1 MASRP
6 FKEFSRNDA
15 FRPGANPWANRPGY
29 IAGRYEGAS
38 TVDAAHI
45 FCGSFRC
52 SFCRYKR
59 SALSTRGYGL
69 PARINSLR
77 RLDETGAWRKE
88 VDLEDL
94 PQMQH
99 HPTDWALE
107 SVDDVCFLRWRPAAW
122 VASDLLRGHAAS
134 NLLREIIME
143 RQLKHAASLRL
154 LEMLHH

>member
-15 FRPGANPWANRPGY
+15 FRPDANPEANRPGY
-29 IAGRYEGAS
+29 IAGRYEGVT
-38 TVDAAHI
+38 TVDAVHI
-45 FCGSFRC
+45 FCGC
-52 SFCRYKR
+52 YICGYKR
-59 SALSTRGYGL
+59 SALSNRGYHL

-77 RLDETGAWRKE
+77 G

-99 HPTDWALE
+99 HPSDWALE
-107 SVDDVCFLRWRPAAW
+107 SVNDVFFLRWRPAAW

-134 NLLREIIME
+134 TMLLEIHRE
-143 RQLKHAASLRL
+143 RQLKQHLKHAASLKL

>member
-15 FRPGANPWANRPGY
+15 FRPDADPGANRPGY

-77 RLDETGAWRKE
+77 G

-99 HPTDWALE
+99 HPSNWALK
-107 SVDDVCFLRWRPAAW
+107 SVDDVFFLKWRPAAW

-134 NLLREIIME
+134 TMLLEIHRE
-143 RQLKHAASLRL
+143 RKLKQHLKHAASLKL